1 MQSEPPLVVGRGLS
15 VATGTVGV
23 VLAVGL
29 LWLMIPHD
37 NRSGGGVAAQSST
50 SLRSTAA
57 ESFVTR
63 QTSTLVATSPAELTS
78 TPRTTAGTV
87 MTQPSAATTTIPATT
102 PAPSS
107 SANST
112 PTTLGPLETVQPQ
125 PSVEV
130 VQLLNPTAVA
140 LAPGHFVVATA
151 AAVGDQATMTVRLP
165 TGGTAI
171 GTVVKIDASSGIA
184 VLSVPDDTDTGLIQP
199 SQMGIPID
207 DAVVMAPEPT
217 PATVWSDESGV
228 QLMWDPAVP
237 VAEGSLV
244 LDSENHLIGM
254 CTRSAGGGLRVL
266 DARALLAAINN
277 AIADEAPRPW
287 VGLYVLVTDAGDLSV
302 VEVNVGGP
310 SSAAGIQLGSV
321 LTAIDGVALRGADGQ
336 AALRNS
342 IISHV
347 PGDVITLSV
356 AAPGA
361 TSSVYVAVTVMQN
374 PGSY

>member
-29 LWLMIPHD
+29 LWVMVPHD

-57 ESFVTR
+57 ESFVAR
-63 QTSTLVATSPAELTS
+63 QTSTLVETSPAELSS
-78 TPRTTAGTV
+78 TPRTTAATA
-87 MTQPSAATTTIPATT
+87 MTQPSAAASTIPTTT

-107 SANST
+107 SAGST
-112 PTTLGPLETVQPQ
+112 PTTLGPLETLQPQ

-171 GTVVKIDASSGIA
+171 GTVVKIDANSGIA

-199 SQMGIPID
+199 SQRGIPTD

-217 PATVWSDESGV
+217 PATVWS
-228 QLMWDPAVP
+228 
-237 VAEGSLV
+237 
-244 LDSENHLIGM
+244 
-254 CTRSAGGGLRVL
+254 
-266 DARALLAAINN
+266 
-277 AIADEAPRPW
+277 
-287 VGLYVLVTDAGDLSV
+287 
-302 VEVNVGGP
+302 
-310 SSAAGIQLGSV
+310 
-321 LTAIDGVALRGADGQ
+321 
-336 AALRNS
+336 
-342 IISHV
+342 
-347 PGDVITLSV
+347 
-356 AAPGA
+356 
-361 TSSVYVAVTVMQN
+361 
-374 PGSY
+374 